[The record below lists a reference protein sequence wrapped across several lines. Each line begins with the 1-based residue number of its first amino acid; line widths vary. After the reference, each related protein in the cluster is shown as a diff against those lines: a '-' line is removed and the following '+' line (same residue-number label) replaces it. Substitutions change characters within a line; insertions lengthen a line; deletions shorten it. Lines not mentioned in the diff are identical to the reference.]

1 MYNISIVKI
10 GCDYMD
16 AQEEIRKMKADISN
30 LQKQVQNQNNILRK
44 ILRSQAED
52 AKELSTAL
60 KQTEL
65 SLDAAMNDFRESL
78 KQEILSEISLAQHL

>member
-1 MYNISIVKI
+1 
-10 GCDYMD
+10 MD

-65 SLDAAMNDFRESL
+65 SLDTAMNDFRESL
-78 KQEILSEISLAQHL
+78 KQEILYEISLAQHL